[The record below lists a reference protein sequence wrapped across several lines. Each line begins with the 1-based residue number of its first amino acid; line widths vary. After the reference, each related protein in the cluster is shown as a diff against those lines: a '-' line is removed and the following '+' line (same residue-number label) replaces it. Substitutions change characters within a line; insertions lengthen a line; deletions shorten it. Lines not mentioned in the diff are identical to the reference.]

1 MKFSDTSRREEKI
14 TAANGIE
21 LYSLKSPGLHGFCL
35 CVYAKAGVLYEESG
49 EHGIS
54 HFVEHI
60 VFRNI
65 NAIMGGKLYDVLD
78 EAGLTFTAATYKE
91 FIQFCI
97 TGESSKF
104 SLAGDILLKLFEKLS
119 ANNLKED
126 FELERGRVRAEIRE
140 YDEKA
145 SLDWLVKSKVWG
157 KTALTNMITGTL
169 GDVSKITVA
178 KCEKAREKMFTH
190 GNFFFYATGNYDD
203 ADLSDLAR
211 RAGMLDIKRAEAR
224 NNLCELP
231 CDYMNRKGEVL
242 TKDASYY
249 MVEMCFDFDVPSAP
263 KPVRNLFYDMMFA
276 GENCRF
282 FKALSEDMGYIYS
295 YDAKIE
301 EYKNAGNLSISYE
314 VSLKDLYESLD
325 MATDLFNRMKN
336 DAEGLSRAKVFY
348 TSNACLSLDNAEEL
362 NWNMAYE
369 NYILDEKIKSIDD
382 KRERYEMVSEKDIT
396 DLARRVFKTSNLVVG
411 IKGRRKKLDFDRMKG
426 IFAKL
431 DNF

>member
-1 MKFSDTSRREEKI
+1 MIVSDTSRREEKRV
-14 TAANGIE
+14 AANGVEI
-21 LYSLKSPGLHGFCL
+21 YSMKSPGLHGFCL
-35 CVYAKAGVLYEESG
+35 CVYAKAGVLYEEDN
-49 EHGIS
+49 ERGIS

-65 NAIMGGKLYDVLD
+65 NSVMGGNLYDTLD
-78 EAGLTFTAATYKE
+78 EAGLSFTAATYKE

-104 SLAGDILLKLFEKLS
+104 SLAGDILLKLFEELTVER
-119 ANNLKED
+119 LGED
-126 FELERGRVRAEIRE
+126 FELERGRIRAEIRE

-145 SLDWLVKSKVWG
+145 SLDWLVKNDVWQA
-157 KTALTNMITGTL
+157 TSLANMITGTL

-178 KCEKAREKMFTH
+178 KCEKARKKMFSR
-190 GNFFFYATGNYDD
+190 GNFFFYATGNYDEK
-203 ADLSDLAR
+203 
-211 RAGMLDIKRAEAR
+211 DIDSLCAEIGGVAVENAVPR
-224 NNLCELP
+224 ENVCVIP
-231 CDYMNRKGEVL
+231 KKYMNRDSTVL

-249 MVEMCFDFDVPSAP
+249 MVELCFDFDVPKAP
-263 KPVRNLFYDMMFA
+263 KPMRNLFYDMMFA

-314 VSLKDLYESLD
+314 VTLKDLYNSLE
-325 MATDLFNRMKN
+325 MAATLFNRMKK
-336 DAEGLSRAKVFY
+336 DSEGLSRAKVFY

-369 NYILDEKIKSIDD
+369 NYILNEDIISIDD
-382 KRERYEMVSEKDIT
+382 KRQRYEKVTSEDVEA
-396 DLARRVFKTSNLVVG
+396 LAKRVFKTKNLVIG
-411 IKGRRKKLDFDRMKG
+411 IKGRKKKLDLERIRK
-426 IFAKL
+426 IFSVL
-431 DNF
+431 DDF

>member
-1 MKFSDTSRREEKI
+1 MRPSDTSRCEEKRI
-14 TAANGIE
+14 ASNGTRI
-21 LYSLKSPGLHGFCL
+21 YSMKSPGLHGFCL
-35 CVYAKAGVLYEESG
+35 CVYARAGVLYEEDN
-49 EHGIS
+49 ERGIS

-65 NAIMGGKLYDVLD
+65 NAIMGGKLYDILD

-104 SLAGDILLKLFEKLS
+104 LLAGNILLKLFEELNS
-119 ANNLKED
+119 ERLGDD
-126 FELERGRVRAEIRE
+126 FELERGRIRAEIRE

-145 SLDWLVKSKVWG
+145 SLDWLVKNNVWQS
-157 KTALTNMITGTL
+157 TALANMITGTL

-178 KCEKAREKMFTH
+178 KCERARRKMFSKD
-190 GNFFFYATGNYDD
+190 NFFFYATGNYDEKD
-203 ADLSDLAR
+203 IDELCAR
-211 RAGMLDIKRAEAR
+211 IGGISVGNTPLRDNVCI
-224 NNLCELP
+224 LP
-231 CDYMNRKGEVL
+231 EKYMNRDVSVL

-249 MVEMCFDFDVPSAP
+249 MVELCFDFDVPGAK

-314 VSLKDLYESLD
+314 VAHKDLYDSLE
-325 MATDLFNRMKN
+325 MAAALFNRMKK

-369 NYILDEKIKSIDD
+369 NHILDEGIISIDD
-382 KRERYEMVSEKDIT
+382 KRERYEKVTPEDIT
-396 DLARRVFKTSNLVVG
+396 ALASKVFRTKNLVIG
-411 IKGRRKKLDFDRMKG
+411 IKGRKKKLDLEKING
-426 IFAKL
+426 IFTVL
-431 DNF
+431 DSF

>member
-1 MKFSDTSRREEKI
+1 MKFSDTSCLEEKR
-14 TAANGIE
+14 TAKNGINI
-21 LYSLKSPGLHGFCL
+21 YSMKSPGLHGFCL
-35 CVYAKAGVLYEESG
+35 CVYAKAGVLYEDNNEK
-49 EHGIS
+49 GIS

-65 NAIMGGKLYDVLD
+65 NSLMNGKLYDILD
-78 EAGLTFTAATYKE
+78 ESGLTFTAATYKE

-104 SLAGDILLKLFEKLS
+104 LVAGDILLKLFEELT
-119 ANNLKED
+119 AERLKDD
-126 FELERGRVRAEIRE
+126 FELERGRIRAEIRE
-140 YDEKA
+140 YDEKS
-145 SLDWLVKSKVWG
+145 SLEWLVKNNVWQS
-157 KTALTNMITGTL
+157 TDLANIITGTL
-169 GDVSKITVA
+169 GDVSKITVS
-178 KCEKAREKMFTH
+178 KCERARKRMFSKD
-190 GNFFFYATGNYDD
+190 NFFFYATGNYDD
-203 ADLSDLAR
+203 AEIDL
-211 RAGMLDIKRAEAR
+211 
-224 NNLCELP
+224 LCDRIGAVSVADAPMRTNICPIPEK
-231 CDYMNRKGEVL
+231 YMNREATVL

-249 MVEMCFDFDVPSAP
+249 MVEMCFDFDIPAAA

-314 VSLKDLYESLD
+314 VALKDLYDSLE
-325 MATDLFNRMKN
+325 MAVALFGRMKT
-336 DAEGLSRAKVFY
+336 DANGLSRAKVFY

-382 KRERYEMVSEKDIT
+382 KRERYERVTEEDICA
-396 DLARRVFKTSNLVVG
+396 LAKKVFVTKNLVIG
-411 IKGRRKKLDFDRMKG
+411 IKGRKKRLDLEKIKD

-431 DNF
+431 DKI

>member
-1 MKFSDTSRREEKI
+1 MKFSDTSRLEEKR
-14 TAANGIE
+14 TAKNGVNI
-21 LYSLKSPGLHGFCL
+21 YSMKSPGLHGFCL
-35 CVYAKAGVLYEESG
+35 CVYAKAGVLYEEND
-49 EHGIS
+49 EKGIS

-65 NAIMGGKLYDVLD
+65 NSLMGGKLYDTLD

-97 TGESSKF
+97 TGESSRF
-104 SLAGDILLKLFEKLS
+104 LLAGDILLKLFEELTFER
-119 ANNLKED
+119 LKYD
-126 FELERGRVRAEIRE
+126 FELERGRIRAEIRE

-145 SLDWLVKSKVWG
+145 SLEWLVKNNVWHP
-157 KTALTNMITGTL
+157 TVLSNMITGTL

-178 KCEKAREKMFTH
+178 KCERARKKMFSKD
-190 GNFFFYATGNYDD
+190 NFFFYATGNYDD
-203 ADLSDLAR
+203 DEICALCDRVGEISVYDAPAR
-211 RAGMLDIKRAEAR
+211 TNET
-224 NNLCELP
+224 ELP
-231 CDYMNRKGEVL
+231 DKYMKRDFAVH

-249 MVEMCFDFDVPSAP
+249 MVEMCFDFDIPGAA

-314 VSLKDLYESLD
+314 VALKDLYNSLE
-325 MATDLFNRMKN
+325 MAVSLFNRMKK

-382 KRERYEMVSEKDIT
+382 KRARYEKVSEDDICT
-396 DLARRVFKTSNLVVG
+396 LASKVFLTKNLVIG
-411 IKGRRKKLDFDRMKG
+411 IKGRKKKLDFEKIKE
-426 IFAKL
+426 IFANL
-431 DNF
+431 DKI